1 MSEAIDP
8 VCGMTVNTE
17 KAEYVS
23 SYKGKK
29 YYFCAAGCQK
39 KFLQDPEK
47 YLQPKV
53 DIEKDEMAA
62 EKKEIKKPSSGTQQL
77 QLSIQG
83 MTCTSCA
90 HTIEKGLASVK
101 GVDKALVN
109 FANERASIIYNPRD
123 VSPDVMLKEIEKLG
137 YKAHIEKIIL
147 PIQGMTCASCVDKV
161 EKALRALNGVISAN
175 VNLATE
181 RATVEYIPSLVGM
194 SDFKG
199 AVASAGDYKVL
210 EVEREDEERIAH
222 ERYYQQLKK
231 RFSISV
237 VLTALILIGTM
248 KRFIPGLNAFPSA
261 LMHYIL
267 FFLTL
272 PVLFWTGRQF
282 FRGAWGA
289 LKHFSA
295 DMNTLVAVGTSAA
308 FIYSSVA
315 TFYPTIFSRSG
326 LKPAVYFDTAAVI
339 ITLILLGKVLES
351 RAKGRTSEAI
361 KKLIGL
367 QPKTARI
374 YREGKEVDIPVDE
387 VLVGDLIIVRPGE
400 KIPVDGVIEEGTST
414 IDESMITGE
423 SMPVVK
429 KAEDEV
435 IGATLNK
442 TGSFRFRA
450 TKVGKDTMLA
460 QIIRLVQEA
469 QGSKAPIQRL
479 ADKIASIFVPAVI
492 AIALVTLTI
501 WLIWGPKPALTLAL
515 LSFVSVLIIACPC
528 SLGLATPTAIMVGT
542 GRGAEMGVLIK
553 NAESLE
559 RAYKIDEIVFD
570 KTGTLT
576 RGEPMVTDIVGF
588 NGFKAHELMHL
599 AASAEKASEHPL
611 AEALIKKAEME
622 KIELSNIEDFDA
634 IPGKGIKAK
643 VKGQQVL
650 LGNQQFMKEAG
661 IELQSTIDK
670 AEMLTQEGK
679 TLVFVSLQNKIIGL
693 LGIADTLKEGSFEA
707 VKELKNLGIEAVMLS
722 GDNRNTASAI
732 ANKLDITRVLA
743 EVLPEDKAQEIK
755 KLQSEGKII
764 AMVGD
769 GINDA
774 PALAQADIGVAIGT
788 GTDVAIE
795 AADITLIRDDL
806 RAVVSAI
813 KLSRQTLK
821 IIKQNLFWAFGY
833 NTLAIPIAAGILY
846 PFFGILLN
854 PMIAAAAMAFSSVS
868 VVTNSLRLRHFK
880 E

>member
-1 MSEAIDP
+1 MSEVIDP
-8 VCGMTVNTE
+8 VCGMTLNTE
-17 KAEYVS
+17 QAEYVS

-39 KFLQDPEK
+39 KFLEDPEK
-47 YLQPKV
+47 YLQPKA
-53 DIEKDEMAA
+53 DTEKDEMAA
-62 EKKEIKKPSSGTQQL
+62 EKKDEKQPSPEAKQL
-77 QLSIQG
+77 NLSIQG

-90 HTIEKGLASVK
+90 HTIEKGLASLK
-101 GVDKALVN
+101 GVNRAQVS
-109 FANERASIIYNPRD
+109 FANERASVVYSPKDVNPNI
-123 VSPDVMLKEIEKLG
+123 MLKEIEKLG
-137 YKAHIEKIIL
+137 YKAHIEKVSL

-161 EKALRALNGVISAN
+161 EKALERLDGVISAN
-175 VNLATE
+175 VNLASE
-181 RATVEYIPSLVGM
+181 RAIVEYIPLLVGM

-199 AVASAGDYKVL
+199 AVSSAGDYKVL
-210 EVEREDEERIAH
+210 EVERKDEERIAH

-231 RFSISV
+231 RFSISA

-315 TFYPTIFSRSG
+315 TFYPVIFSRSG
-326 LKPAVYFDTAAVI
+326 LRPEVYFDTAAVI

-361 KKLIGL
+361 RKLMGL
-367 QPKTARI
+367 QPKTASVIRD
-374 YREGKEVDIPVDE
+374 GKEVDIPIDE
-387 VLVGDLIIVRPGE
+387 VLTGELIVVRPGE
-400 KIPVDGVIEEGTST
+400 KIPVDGIIEEGSST

-429 KAEDEV
+429 KVGGEV

-479 ADKIASIFVPAVI
+479 ADQIASIFVPVVI

-559 RAYKIDEIVFD
+559 RVYKIDAIVFD

-588 NGFKAHELMHL
+588 NGFKAHELLQL

-622 KIELSNIEDFDA
+622 KIELSNVEDFDA

-643 VKGQQVL
+643 VKGQEVL
-650 LGNQQFMKEAG
+650 LGNQQLMEEAH
-661 IELQSTIDK
+661 IELHPVKDK
-670 AEMLTQEGK
+670 AEILAQEGK
-679 TLVFVSLQNKIIGL
+679 TLVFVSLQNKIVGL
-693 LGIADTLKEGSFEA
+693 IGIADTLKEGSFEA
-707 VKELKNLGIEAVMLS
+707 VRELKNLGIEVIMLS
-722 GDNRNTASAI
+722 GDNRKTASAI
-732 ANKLDITRVLA
+732 AHKLAIKRVLA
-743 EVLPEDKAQEIK
+743 EVLPEDKAQQVK
-755 KLQSEGKII
+755 KLQSEKKIV

-774 PALAQADIGVAIGT
+774 PALAQADIGVAIGS

-833 NTLAIPIAAGILY
+833 NTLAIPIAAGVLY

-868 VVTNSLRLRHFK
+868 VVTNSLRLRRFR
-880 E
+880 

>member
-1 MSEAIDP
+1 MSKAIDP
-8 VCGMTVNTE
+8 VCGMTVNME

-39 KFLQDPEK
+39 KFLEDPEK
-47 YLQPKV
+47 YLKPKV
-53 DIEKDEMAA
+53 SKEKEEIAA
-62 EKKEIKKPSSGTQQL
+62 EKKEEKQPSPGAKQL
-77 QLSIQG
+77 HLSIQG

-90 HTIEKGLASVK
+90 HTIEKGLASLK
-101 GVDKALVN
+101 GVNKAQVN
-109 FANERASIIYNPRD
+109 FANERASVVYSPKDVNPNI
-123 VSPDVMLKEIEKLG
+123 MIKEIEKLG
-137 YKAHIEKIIL
+137 YKAHIEKVSL

-161 EKALRALNGVISAN
+161 EKALKGLDGVISAN
-175 VNLATE
+175 VNLASE

-194 SDFKG
+194 SDFKR
-199 AVASAGDYKVL
+199 AVSSAGDYQVL
-210 EVEREDEERIAH
+210 EEEREDQERIAR
-222 ERYYQQLKK
+222 ERYYKQLKT
-231 RFSISV
+231 RFFISAA
-237 VLTALILIGTM
+237 LTALILIGSM
-248 KRFIPGLNAFPSA
+248 KRFIPGLNAFPSSA
-261 LMHYIL
+261 MHYIL

-272 PVLFWTGRQF
+272 PVLFWAGRQF

-315 TFYPTIFSRSG
+315 TFYPVIFSRSG
-326 LKPAVYFDTAAVI
+326 LRPEVYFDTAAVI
-339 ITLILLGKVLES
+339 ITLILLGKVLEA

-361 KKLIGL
+361 KKLMGL
-367 QPKTARI
+367 QAKTASVIRD
-374 YREGKEVDIPVDE
+374 GKEVDIPIDE
-387 VLVGDLIIVRPGE
+387 VLSGELIVVRPGE
-400 KIPVDGVIEEGTST
+400 KIPVDGVIEEGSST

-429 KAEDEV
+429 KVDDEV

-469 QGSKAPIQRL
+469 QGSKAPIQRM
-479 ADKIASIFVPAVI
+479 ADKIAAIFVPVVI
-492 AIALVTLTI
+492 TIALVTLTI
-501 WLIWGPKPALTLAL
+501 WLIWGPEPVLTLAL

-559 RAYKIDEIVFD
+559 RVYKIDAIVFD

-588 NGFKAHELMHL
+588 NGFEAHEVLKL

-611 AEALIKKAEME
+611 AEAIVRKAERE
-622 KIELSNIEDFDA
+622 ELKLSEIEDFNA
-634 IPGKGIKAK
+634 IPGKGIKTK
-643 VKGQQVL
+643 VKGQEVL
-650 LGNQQFMKEAG
+650 LGNQQLMEEAH
-661 IELQSTIDK
+661 IELQLIKDK
-670 AEMLTQEGK
+670 AEILAQEGK
-679 TLVFVSLQNKIIGL
+679 TLVFVSLQNKIVGL
-693 LGIADTLKEGSFEA
+693 IGIADTLKEGSFEA
-707 VKELKNLGIEAVMLS
+707 VRELKNLGIEVIMLS
-722 GDNRNTASAI
+722 GDNRKTASAI
-732 ANKLDITRVLA
+732 AHKLDIKRVLA
-743 EVLPEDKAQEIK
+743 EVLPEDKAQEVK
-755 KLQSEGKII
+755 KLQSEKKIV

-774 PALAQADIGVAIGT
+774 PALAQADIGVAIGS

-806 RAVVSAI
+806 RGVVSAI
-813 KLSRQTLK
+813 KLSHQTLK

-833 NTLAIPIAAGILY
+833 NTLAIPIAAGVLY

-868 VVTNSLRLRHFK
+868 VVTNSLRLRRFN
-880 E
+880 

>member
-47 YLQPKV
+47 YLQPKA
-53 DIEKDEMAA
+53 DTEKDEMAA
-62 EKKEIKKPSSGTQQL
+62 EKKEEKQPSPGTQQL
-77 QLSIQG
+77 NLSIQG

-101 GVDKALVN
+101 GVDKAQVN
-109 FANERASIIYNPRD
+109 FANERASIVYNPRD
-123 VSPDVMLKEIEKLG
+123 VSPDVMVKEIEKLG
-137 YKAHIEKIIL
+137 YKAHIEKISL

-175 VNLATE
+175 VNLASE
-181 RATVEYIPSLVGM
+181 RATIEYIPSLVGM
-194 SDFKG
+194 SDFKR
-199 AVASAGDYKVL
+199 AVSSAGDYKVL

-231 RFSISV
+231 RFSISA
-237 VLTALILIGTM
+237 VLSALILIGTM

-272 PVLFWTGRQF
+272 PVLFWAGRQF

-326 LKPAVYFDTAAVI
+326 LQPAVYFDTAAVI

-400 KIPVDGVIEEGTST
+400 KIPVDGVIEEGSST

-479 ADKIASIFVPAVI
+479 ADKIASIFVPVVI

-588 NGFKAHELMHL
+588 NGFKAHELLQL

-611 AEALIKKAEME
+611 AEALIKKAQME
-622 KIELSNIEDFDA
+622 KIELSNVEDFNA

-661 IELQSTIDK
+661 IELQSIIGK

-707 VKELKNLGIEAVMLS
+707 VKQLKNLGIEAIMLS

-755 KLQSEGKII
+755 KLQSEGKVI

-774 PALAQADIGVAIGT
+774 PALAQADIGVAIGS

-868 VVTNSLRLRHFK
+868 VVTNSLRLRRFK
-880 E
+880 G

>member
-8 VCGMTVNTE
+8 VCGMTVNTQ

-39 KFLQDPEK
+39 KFLEDPEK
-47 YLQPKV
+47 YLKPNV
-53 DIEKDEMAA
+53 DKEKEEIAA
-62 EKKEIKKPSSGTQQL
+62 EKKEEKQPSPGAKQL
-77 QLSIQG
+77 HLSIQG

-90 HTIEKGLASVK
+90 NTIEKGLASLK
-101 GVDKALVN
+101 GVNKAQVN
-109 FANERASIIYNPRD
+109 FANERASVVYSPQDVNPNI
-123 VSPDVMLKEIEKLG
+123 MLKEIEKLG
-137 YKAHIEKIIL
+137 YKAHIEKVSL

-161 EKALRALNGVISAN
+161 EKALKGLDGVISAN
-175 VNLATE
+175 VNLASE

-194 SDFKG
+194 SDFKR
-199 AVASAGDYKVL
+199 AVSSAGDYKVL
-210 EVEREDEERIAH
+210 EEKREDQERIAR
-222 ERYYQQLKK
+222 ENYYQQLKT
-231 RFSISV
+231 RFFISAA
-237 VLTALILIGTM
+237 LTALILIGSM
-248 KRFIPGLNAFPSA
+248 KRFIPGLSAFPSTV
-261 LMHYIL
+261 MHYIL

-272 PVLFWTGRQF
+272 PVLFWAGRQF

-315 TFYPTIFSRSG
+315 TFYPVIFSRSG
-326 LKPAVYFDTAAVI
+326 LRPEVYFDTAAVI
-339 ITLILLGKVLES
+339 ITLILLGKVLEA

-361 KKLIGL
+361 KKLMGL
-367 QPKTARI
+367 QPKTASVIRD
-374 YREGKEVDIPVDE
+374 GKEVDIPIDE
-387 VLVGDLIIVRPGE
+387 VLTGELIVVRPGE
-400 KIPVDGVIEEGTST
+400 KVPVDGVIEQGSST

-429 KAEDEV
+429 KVDDEV

-469 QGSKAPIQRL
+469 QGSKAPIQRM
-479 ADKIASIFVPAVI
+479 ADKIAAIFVPVVI
-492 AIALVTLTI
+492 TIALVTLTI
-501 WLIWGPKPALTLAL
+501 WLIWGPEPVLTLAL

-559 RAYKIDEIVFD
+559 RVYKIDAIVFD

-588 NGFKAHELMHL
+588 NGFKAHELLQL

-611 AEALIKKAEME
+611 AEALIRKAEME
-622 KIELSNIEDFDA
+622 KVKLSEIEDFNA

-643 VKGQQVL
+643 VKGQEVL
-650 LGNQQFMKEAG
+650 LGNQQLMEEAH
-661 IELQSTIDK
+661 IELHIIKDK
-670 AEMLTQEGK
+670 AEILAQEGK
-679 TLVFVSLQNKIIGL
+679 ILVFVSLQDKIIGL
-693 LGIADTLKEGSFEA
+693 IGIADTLKEGSFEA
-707 VKELKNLGIEAVMLS
+707 VKQLKNLGIEVIMLS
-722 GDNRNTASAI
+722 GDNRKTASAI
-732 ANKLDITRVLA
+732 AHKLDIKRVLA
-743 EVLPEDKAQEIK
+743 EVLPEDKAQEVK
-755 KLQSEGKII
+755 KLQSERKIV

-774 PALAQADIGVAIGT
+774 PALAQADIGVALGS

-806 RAVVSAI
+806 RGVVSAI
-813 KLSRQTLK
+813 KLSRQTLR

-833 NTLAIPIAAGILY
+833 NTLAIPIAAGVLY

-868 VVTNSLRLRHFK
+868 VVTNSLRLRRFK
-880 E
+880 